1 MKALVVY
8 ESMFG
13 NTEKVAR
20 AIADGL
26 WDTYDVTLAEVSSM
40 PIATGVDLLVVGG
53 PTHAFGM
60 SRPSSREQAAQ
71 QGTVRP
77 DAVAV
82 GVREYL
88 DCSPPLRGMPAAA
101 FDTKID
107 KPFLPG
113 SAARRVQ
120 RQLRRLG
127 CRTVLPAQ
135 SFLVKRTAGPLAEK
149 EETRARKWGAALAS
163 ATHLVHPAQEAHR
176 EGSSRVD

>member
-26 WDTYDVTLAEVSSM
+26 SGMLDVTLADVGTM
-40 PIATGVDLLVVGG
+40 PRALDFDLLVIGG

-60 SRPSSREQAAQ
+60 SRPSTREQAAQ
-71 QGTVRP
+71 QAHVRP
-77 DAVAV
+77 GATAV

-88 DCSPPLRGMPAAA
+88 DCSPQLAGLPAAA

-107 KPFLPG
+107 KPLLPG
-113 SAARRVQ
+113 SARRIQ
-120 RQLRRLG
+120 RRLRRLG
-127 CRTVLPAQ
+127 CRIVQPAR
-135 SFLVKRTAGPLAEK
+135 SFLVGGTTGPLGGQEP
-149 EETRARKWGAALAS
+149 ETARQWGTALAAALTADRH
-163 ATHLVHPAQEAHR
+163 TV
-176 EGSSRVD
+176 